1 MDESP
6 QPTDAAAERGDPLL
20 PQRADPAGGAGGACA
35 GSCAGLDCEIL
46 VVDSTGDG
54 RAARLA
60 RRHPP
65 VTVIE
70 PPGRLSCGAAR
81 NAGAG
86 QARGDYLL
94 FLDADCVPA
103 EGWGRGLREALA
115 RGHDVLSG
123 AIANGTPD
131 SRAGTLQFW
140 TEFSRFCPSSRAGH
154 HSFIPSFQLLIRR
167 GLFQSAPPYAE
178 EFLLAE
184 DLIFFTRLRERGIE
198 PGFHP
203 AMVVRHLNRQS
214 FPEVFRHLYRIGAG
228 SGRARALHRG
238 IRGSFLRWLF
248 PALPLLLPYSW
259 LGLAVRL
266 GRAPGLAAGRKLGLL
281 LLAAPGL
288 ACWHAGFACGLLF
301 PRAAWFP
308 PATARDAAAGT
319 ESAAEGPAR

>member
-6 QPTDAAAERGDPLL
+6 PIAIPLL
-20 PQRADPAGGAGGACA
+20 SVVIPSYRSERSLPAVLEALCRE
-35 GSCAGLDCEIL
+35 CAGLDCEIL

-60 RRHPP
+60 RRHPL

-81 NAGAG
+81 NAGAS

-103 EGWGRGLREALA
+103 EGWGRGLREVLS
-115 RGHDVLSG
+115 RGPAAASG
-123 AIANGTPD
+123 AIDNGTPD
-131 SRAGTLQFW
+131 SRAGTLQYW
-140 TEFSRFCPSSRAGH
+140 TEFSRFCPASRPGH

-167 GLFQSAPPYAE
+167 SVFQSVPPYVE
-178 EFLLAE
+178 EFLMAE
-184 DLIFFTRLRERGIE
+184 DLVFFTRLRERGHA
-198 PGFHP
+198 PGFNP
-203 AMVVRHLNRQS
+203 AMVVRHLNRES

-228 SGRARALHRG
+228 SGRARALYRG
-238 IRGSFLRWLF
+238 IRGSFFRWLV

-259 LGLAVRL
+259 LGLAARL
-266 GRAPGLAAGRKLGLL
+266 GRAPGLPPGQKLGLL

-288 ACWHAGFACGLLF
+288 ACWHAGFASGLLF
-301 PRAAWFP
+301 PRASWFP
-308 PATARDAAAGT
+308 PAPARETAGGPET
-319 ESAAEGPAR
+319 AAEGSAR

>member
-1 MDESP
+1 MDESRNRP
-6 QPTDAAAERGDPLL
+6 APLL
-20 PQRADPAGGAGGACA
+20 SVVIPSYRSGRSLPAVLEALCRE
-35 GSCAGLDCEIL
+35 SAGLDCEIL

-54 RAARLA
+54 AADRLA
-60 RRHPP
+60 RRHPS

-81 NAGAG
+81 NAGAA

-103 EGWGRGLREALA
+103 EGWGRGLREALSRA
-115 RGHDVLSG
+115 PDALSG
-123 AIANGTPD
+123 AIDNGTPD

-140 TEFSRFCPSSRAGH
+140 VEFSRFCPSSRPGH

-167 GLFQSAPPYAE
+167 SVFESVPPYAE
-178 EFLLAE
+178 ELLLAE
-184 DLIFFTRLRERGIE
+184 DLVFHARLRERGHK
-198 PGFHP
+198 PGFYP
-203 AMVVRHLNRQS
+203 GMVVRHLNRET
-214 FPEVFRHLYRIGAG
+214 FPAVFRHFYGIGAG
-228 SGRARALHRG
+228 SGRARALHPGVPGR
-238 IRGSFLRWLF
+238 FLRWLF

-266 GRAPGLAAGRKLGLL
+266 RRAPGLTAGRKLGLL

-288 ACWHAGFACGLLF
+288 ACWHAGFAGGLLF

-308 PATARDAAAGT
+308 PASAPRPAARAEEAV
-319 ESAAEGPAR
+319 EGPAR